1 MQAERGPQTEADGVS
16 LVIPAFN
23 EELAVTEG
31 LREARAALESCGRP
45 FEIIVVDDGSSDR
58 TGELAAAEPGV
69 KVLTQPVNRGYGA
82 ALKAGIEIA
91 RYDTIVITDADG
103 TYPANQ
109 IPEMLEIGRKY
120 DMVVGARVGANVSI
134 PLVRRPAKWFLTRL
148 ASVLAG
154 RRIPDLNS
162 GLRVIRRAQVR
173 RFRHLLPSGFSF
185 TTTISLAMLCTDQLV
200 HYHPIDYFERQGNS
214 KIRPRHAFDFLI
226 LILRIIVYFN
236 PLKIFLPLGAVFMAL
251 GLAKFA
257 YDIALQNLSETA
269 ILGVLGGTIIWS
281 VGLLSD
287 QIARSSLR
295 DPNQ

>member
-1 MQAERGPQTEADGVS
+1 MEAQRGQETATDGVS

-23 EELAVTEG
+23 EEGAVSQG
-31 LREARAALESCGRP
+31 LEEARAALEQCGRP

-58 TGELAAAEPGV
+58 TGELAAAQEGV
-69 KVLTQPVNRGYGA
+69 QVLTQPVNRGYGA
-82 ALKAGIEIA
+82 ALKAGIQLA
-91 RYDTIVITDADG
+91 RYETIVITDADG
-103 TYPANQ
+103 TYPADQ
-109 IPEMLEIGRKY
+109 IPAMLELGRDY
-120 DMVVGARVGANVSI
+120 DMVVGARIGANVSI

-154 RRIPDLNS
+154 IRIPDLNS
-162 GLRVIRRAQVR
+162 GLRVIKRAQVR
-173 RFRHLLPSGFSF
+173 RFRHLLPEGFSF

-236 PLKIFLPLGAVFMAL
+236 PLKIFLPLGAVFMGL

-257 YDIALQNLSETA
+257 YDIGQQNLSETA
-269 ILGVLGGTIIWS
+269 ILGVLGGTLVWS

-295 DPNQ
+295 DPNT